1 MDSQQFYDELM
12 NDVRARAELDI
23 DFTESA
29 FLYEVTDRLVNA
41 EEVGTLTPVHFTGSG
56 TRNRR
61 LAVSAYDMDD
71 SDDSIAIAVVH
82 FEDGSDVATL
92 SESEAK
98 RQFAGVQ
105 NYIEESLNGSF
116 QVGREESTEEY
127 QLAEELR
134 RRGRSAT
141 RYRLYLLTNK
151 VLSTRARDFPSST
164 VDGISVDFHVWDI
177 ERFRRVFES
186 VLGREA
192 LTIDLTE
199 WASNGVPALKAASA
213 DGDTTTY
220 LCVLPARLLADL
232 YGRYGGRLLEGNVR
246 SYLSNRGKVNRG
258 IRDTLMSK
266 PDRFLAY
273 NNGIT
278 ATATAVDLSGT
289 SITTVT
295 DLQIVNGGQTTASL
309 FYSHRDN
316 KQAAQFDDAHVQAKL
331 VVVSPADALELV
343 PNISRFAN
351 SQNKVNEADFFSN
364 SPFHVR
370 LEELSRRILTPP
382 RPGVTFQSKW
392 FYERA
397 RGQYTNEKAKLGSAA
412 EENRFSATF
421 PRGQVITK
429 TDAAKYAVSWARK
442 PHLVSAGAQKNF
454 VAFASE
460 VAEKWDSS
468 SEFFNET
475 YFKHLVAQAIL
486 YNSIRGAVAKE
497 PWYQSGYLA
506 NIVTY
511 TIAKISDTIAKSGRG
526 EFDFDAVWQRQH
538 ISESTER
545 FALEVAEQVLQVL
558 VSAARPVANVTE
570 WAKREQCWK
579 TVQAMPIDLPE
590 GFVEELVSGDHV
602 RSAKKAARVQQ
613 RVDDGIQHQ
622 ATAMAIPRDEWA
634 AIQRFAQE
642 RRLLSPTD
650 AGILALVTR
659 ANPAIPSEKQAARL
673 MELRQRVSASG
684 YDYERG

>member
-1 MDSQQFYDELM
+1 MDNQQFYDELM
-12 NDVRARAELDI
+12 NDVRARAELDS
-23 DFTESA
+23 DFTEAA
-29 FLYEVTDRLVNA
+29 FLYEVTDRLVDA
-41 EEVGTLTPVHFTGSG
+41 EEVGNLTPVHFTGSG

-61 LAVSAYDMDD
+61 LAVSAYDMDE
-71 SDDSIAIAVVH
+71 SDDSIALAVVH
-82 FEDGSDVATL
+82 FEDGPDVATL
-92 SESEAK
+92 SETEAR
-98 RQFAGVQ
+98 RQFAALQ
-105 NYIEESLNGSF
+105 NYLEESLKGSF
-116 QVGREESTEEY
+116 QAGREESTEEY
-127 QLAEELR
+127 QLAEDLR

-141 RYRLYLLTNK
+141 RYRLYLLSNK
-151 VLSTRARDFPSST
+151 ALSSRAKDFPSGT
-164 VDGISVDFHVWDI
+164 VDGVPVDFHIWDV

-186 VLGREA
+186 ALGREE

-199 WASNGVPALKAASA
+199 WAPNGVSALKAASA

-258 IRDTLMSK
+258 IRETLLSR
-266 PDRFLAY
+266 PDRLLAY

-278 ATATAVDLSGT
+278 ATATAVELTGT
-289 SITTVT
+289 SIVTVT

-309 FYSHRDN
+309 FYAHRDN
-316 KQAAQFDDAHVQAKL
+316 KQAVQFDDAHVQAKL
-331 VVVSPADALELV
+331 VVVSPVDAQELI

-397 RGQYTNEKAKLGSAA
+397 RGQYGNEKAKLGGAA
-412 EENRFSATF
+412 EEKKFSATF

-429 TDAAKYAVSWARK
+429 TDASKYAVSWDRR
-442 PHLVSAGAQKNF
+442 PHVVSAGAQKNF

-460 VAEKWDSS
+460 VAEKWNSS
-468 SEFFNET
+468 SESFNEA
-475 YFKHLVAQAIL
+475 YFKHLVARAIL
-486 YNSIRGAVAKE
+486 YNSIRSAVGKQ

-511 TIAKISDTIAKSGRG
+511 TIAKISDTIAKAGQG
-526 EFDFDAVWQRQH
+526 EFDFDAVWQRQG
-538 ISESTER
+538 ISEPTER
-545 FALEVAEQVLQVL
+545 FALEVAEQVLRVL
-558 VSAARPVANVTE
+558 VSEARPIANVTE

-579 TVQAMPIDLPE
+579 EVQAMAIHLPQ
-590 GFVEELVSGDHV
+590 GFVDELVSGDHV
-602 RSAKKAARVQQ
+602 QSVKRDARVQQ
-613 RVDDGIQHQ
+613 RVDDGIQLQ
-622 ATAMAIPRDEWA
+622 AAAMAIPRDEWV
-634 AIQRFAQE
+634 AIQHFARE
-642 RRLLSPTD
+642 HRLLSPTD

-659 ANPAIPSEKQAARL
+659 TNTAIPSEKQAARL
-673 MELRQRVSASG
+673 LELRRRVSASG
-684 YDYERG
+684 YDFEHG